1 MKTPFTPAATAA
13 RANGEALGFD
23 ARQNA
28 QALVQAGAAIGGLAL
43 SKEALKMKSPTA
55 WRVYSREVKPA
66 CASNG
71 ML

>member
-1 MKTPFTPAATAA
+1 MDVGED
-13 RANGEALGFD
+13 GEALGLH

-28 QALVQAGAAIGGLAL
+28 QARAAVGATLAPLAL